1 MPMPA
6 VMLKRDCLAPGDCAA
21 MRLRIGN
28 GLARARLV
36 SGNNTANSSPP
47 IRPTMSDLRLP
58 CIQASAV
65 ALMASFRLWTFARSS
80 DIISATLP
88 MQFGSSRFRYTGSR
102 AIHLVLNWSGNI
114 PPAKK
119 FRRLYRE
126 EGLRV
131 RRRGDVSGR
140 LAPGRRYRSRRDRTS
155 AGASTFCRM
164 LSSTVGASAFSRSS
178 TTLPANAW
186 RWSPTRPYP
195 ACVSC
200 ASSRRASHGV
210 AVRPCV
216 SQTIAPSSPVWRF
229 CAGARR
235 FGSSGTKLRPASQ
248 PRTPSSRASCID
260 GPADA
265 RDFSSTLDT
274 GWVRSCIRPVSATDT
289 MVAGPDGDR
298 DQRVALVALK
308 ALRACSI
315 PSSARVH
322 HAVICPQP
330 IRWPTYAEGQAASLG
345 R

>member
-1 MPMPA
+1 
-6 VMLKRDCLAPGDCAA
+6 
-21 MRLRIGN
+21 
-28 GLARARLV
+28 
-36 SGNNTANSSPP
+36 
-47 IRPTMSDLRLP
+47 
-58 CIQASAV
+58 
-65 ALMASFRLWTFARSS
+65 LMASFRLWTFARSS

-88 MQFGSSRFRYTGSR
+88 MQFGSSRYTGSR

-164 LSSTVGASAFSRSS
+164 LSSMVGASAFSRSS
-178 TTLPANAW
+178 TTLPATAW

-200 ASSRRASHGV
+200 ASSRRASQGV

-216 SQTIAPSSPVWRF
+216 SQTMAPSLPGWRF

-235 FGSSGTKLRPASQ
+235 SGSSGTKLRPASQ
-248 PRTPSSRASCID
+248 PRTPSSRASCIE

-265 RDFSSTLDT
+265 MDFSSTLDT
-274 GWVRSCIRPVSATDT
+274 GRVRSCIRPVSAADT
-289 MVAGPDGDR
+289 RVAAGPDGDR

-322 HAVICPQP
+322 HAAFALTPLG
-330 IRWPTYAEGQAASLG
+330 GQHTRKVRPRA
-345 R
+345 

>member
-1 MPMPA
+1 
-6 VMLKRDCLAPGDCAA
+6 
-21 MRLRIGN
+21 
-28 GLARARLV
+28 
-36 SGNNTANSSPP
+36 
-47 IRPTMSDLRLP
+47 
-58 CIQASAV
+58 
-65 ALMASFRLWTFARSS
+65 
-80 DIISATLP
+80 
-88 MQFGSSRFRYTGSR
+88 
-102 AIHLVLNWSGNI
+102 
-114 PPAKK
+114 
-119 FRRLYRE
+119 
-126 EGLRV
+126 V
-131 RRRGDVSGR
+131 RRRGGR
-140 LAPGRRYRSRRDRTS
+140 KRALGTRAP
-155 AGASTFCRM
+155 
-164 LSSTVGASAFSRSS
+164 LSIPQGPNKRWSLDFLSDALSTVGASAFSRSS

-200 ASSRRASHGV
+200 ASSRRASQGV

-248 PRTPSSRASCID
+248 PRTPSSRASCIE

-274 GWVRSCIRPVSATDT
+274 GRVRSCIRPVSAADT
-289 MVAGPDGDR
+289 RVAAGPDGDR